1 MNYICLLMVLSLG
14 FSQEQKKVN
23 FDPDK
28 LKDPEPRWPKVISP
42 FSFNSKEVKPV
53 GNPDST
59 QIIVEGFRVQVL
71 ATSTRG
77 NADRLRDELTNEY
90 GEDIYVVFEAPNY
103 KVRIGNFI
111 DRRQA
116 EKLRLELINKG
127 YPSSWIIRTRIEP
140 NILK

>member
-14 FSQEQKKVN
+14 FSQDQKKVN

-28 LKDPEPRWPKVISP
+28 LKDPEPRWPKVVSP
-42 FSFNSKEVKPV
+42 FSLDTKELKLV
-53 GNPDST
+53 GNSDSS
-59 QIIVEGFRVQVL
+59 QIIIEGFRVQVL
-71 ATSTRG
+71 ATSSQE
-77 NADRLRDELTNEY
+77 NAERLRYELAIEY
-90 GEDIYVVFEAPNY
+90 GKDIYIIFDAPNY

-111 DRRQA
+111 DRRLA

-140 NILK
+140 NI

>member
-14 FSQEQKKVN
+14 FSQDQKKVN

-28 LKDPEPRWPKVISP
+28 LKDPEPRWPKVVSP
-42 FSFNSKEVKPV
+42 FSLDTRELKLAGNS
-53 GNPDST
+53 DSS
-59 QIIVEGFRVQVL
+59 QIIIEGFRVQVL
-71 ATSTRG
+71 ATSSQE
-77 NADRLRDELTNEY
+77 NADRLRYELAIEY
-90 GEDIYVVFEAPNY
+90 GKDIYIVFEAPNY

-111 DRRQA
+111 DRRLA

-140 NILK
+140 NI

>member
-14 FSQEQKKVN
+14 FSQDQKKVN

-28 LKDPEPRWPKVISP
+28 LKDPEPRWPKVVSP
-42 FSFNSKEVKPV
+42 FSLNTKEPKPAGNS
-53 GNPDST
+53 DSS
-59 QIIVEGFRVQVL
+59 QVIIEGFRVQVL
-71 ATSTRG
+71 ATSSQE
-77 NADRLRDELTNEY
+77 NADRLRDELAIEY
-90 GEDIYVVFEAPNY
+90 GKDIYIVFEAPNY

-111 DRRQA
+111 DRRLA

-140 NILK
+140 NI

>member
-14 FSQEQKKVN
+14 FTQDQKKVN

-28 LKDPEPRWPKVISP
+28 LKDPEPRWPKVVSP
-42 FSFNSKEVKPV
+42 FSLDTKELKLV
-53 GNPDST
+53 GNSDSS
-59 QIIVEGFRVQVL
+59 QIIIEGFRVQVL
-71 ATSTRG
+71 ATSSQE
-77 NADRLRDELTNEY
+77 NADRLRYELAIEY
-90 GEDIYVVFEAPNY
+90 GKDIYIVFDAPNY

-111 DRRQA
+111 DRRLA

-140 NILK
+140 NI

>member
-14 FSQEQKKVN
+14 FSQDQKKVN

-28 LKDPEPRWPKVISP
+28 LKDPEPRWPKVVSP
-42 FSFNSKEVKPV
+42 FSLDTKELKLAGNS
-53 GNPDST
+53 DSS
-59 QIIVEGFRVQVL
+59 QIIIEGFRVQVL
-71 ATSTRG
+71 ATSSQE
-77 NADRLRDELTNEY
+77 NAERLRYELAIEY
-90 GEDIYVVFEAPNY
+90 GKDIYIIFDAPNY

-111 DRRQA
+111 DRRLA

-140 NILK
+140 NI

>member
-14 FSQEQKKVN
+14 FSQDQKKVN

-28 LKDPEPRWPKVISP
+28 LKDPEPRWPKVVSP
-42 FSFNSKEVKPV
+42 FSLDTRELKLAGNS
-53 GNPDST
+53 DSS
-59 QIIVEGFRVQVL
+59 QIIIEGFRVQVL
-71 ATSTRG
+71 ATSSQE
-77 NADRLRDELTNEY
+77 NADRLRDELAIEY
-90 GEDIYVVFEAPNY
+90 GKNIYIVFEAPNY

-111 DRRQA
+111 DRRLA

-140 NILK
+140 NI

>member
-14 FSQEQKKVN
+14 FSQDQKKVN

-28 LKDPEPRWPKVISP
+28 LKDPEPRWPKVVSP
-42 FSFNSKEVKPV
+42 FSLDTKELKPAGNS
-53 GNPDST
+53 DSS
-59 QIIVEGFRVQVL
+59 QVIIEGFRVQVL
-71 ATSTRG
+71 ATSSQE
-77 NADRLRDELTNEY
+77 NADRLRDELAIEY
-90 GEDIYVVFEAPNY
+90 GKDIYIVFEAPNY

-111 DRRQA
+111 DRRLA

-140 NILK
+140 NI

>member
-14 FSQEQKKVN
+14 FSQDQKKVN

-28 LKDPEPRWPKVISP
+28 LNDPEPRWPKVVSP
-42 FSFNSKEVKPV
+42 FSLDTKELKLV
-53 GNPDST
+53 GNSDSS
-59 QIIVEGFRVQVL
+59 QIIIEGFRVQVL
-71 ATSTRG
+71 ATSSQE
-77 NADRLRDELTNEY
+77 NADRLRYELAIEY
-90 GEDIYVVFEAPNY
+90 GKDIYIVFDAPNY

-111 DRRQA
+111 DRRLA

-140 NILK
+140 NI

>member
-14 FSQEQKKVN
+14 FSQDQKKVN

-28 LKDPEPRWPKVISP
+28 LKDPEPRWPKVVSP
-42 FSFNSKEVKPV
+42 FSLDTKELKLV
-53 GNPDST
+53 GNSDSS
-59 QIIVEGFRVQVL
+59 QIIIEGFRVQVL
-71 ATSTRG
+71 ATSSQE
-77 NADRLRDELTNEY
+77 NAERLRYELAIEY
-90 GEDIYVVFEAPNY
+90 GKDIYIVFEAPNY

-111 DRRQA
+111 DRRLA

-140 NILK
+140 NI

>member
-14 FSQEQKKVN
+14 FSQDQKKVN

-28 LKDPEPRWPKVISP
+28 LKDPEPRWPKVVSP
-42 FSFNSKEVKPV
+42 FSLDTKKLKLV
-53 GNPDST
+53 GNSDSS
-59 QIIVEGFRVQVL
+59 QIIIEGFRVQVL
-71 ATSTRG
+71 ATSSQE
-77 NADRLRDELTNEY
+77 NADRLRYELAIEY
-90 GEDIYVVFEAPNY
+90 GKDIYIVFDAPNY

-111 DRRQA
+111 DRRLA

-140 NILK
+140 NI

>member
-14 FSQEQKKVN
+14 FSQDQKKVN

-28 LKDPEPRWPKVISP
+28 LKDPEPRWPKVVSP
-42 FSFNSKEVKPV
+42 FSLDTKELKLV
-53 GNPDST
+53 GNSDSS
-59 QIIVEGFRVQVL
+59 QIIIEGFRVQVL
-71 ATSTRG
+71 ATGSRE
-77 NADRLRDELTNEY
+77 NADRLRYELAVEY
-90 GEDIYVVFEAPNY
+90 GKDIYIVFDAPNY

-111 DRRQA
+111 DRRLA

-140 NILK
+140 NI

>member
-14 FSQEQKKVN
+14 FSQDQKKVN

-28 LKDPEPRWPKVISP
+28 LKDPEPRWPKVVSP
-42 FSFNSKEVKPV
+42 FSLDTRELKLAGNS
-53 GNPDST
+53 DSS
-59 QIIVEGFRVQVL
+59 QIIIEGFRVQVL
-71 ATSTRG
+71 ATSSQE
-77 NADRLRDELTNEY
+77 NAERLRYELAIEY
-90 GEDIYVVFEAPNY
+90 GKDIYIIFDAPNY

-111 DRRQA
+111 DRRLA

-140 NILK
+140 NI

>member
-28 LKDPEPRWPKVISP
+28 LKDPEPRWPKVVSP
-42 FSFNSKEVKPV
+42 FSLDTRELKLAGNS
-53 GNPDST
+53 DSS
-59 QIIVEGFRVQVL
+59 QIIIEGFRVQVL
-71 ATSTRG
+71 ATSSQE
-77 NADRLRDELTNEY
+77 NADRLRYELAIEY
-90 GEDIYVVFEAPNY
+90 GKDIYIVFDAPNY

-111 DRRQA
+111 DRRLA

-140 NILK
+140 NI

>member
-14 FSQEQKKVN
+14 FSQDQKKVN

-28 LKDPEPRWPKVISP
+28 LKDPEPRWPKVVSP
-42 FSFNSKEVKPV
+42 FNLDTKELKPAGNS
-53 GNPDST
+53 DSS
-59 QIIVEGFRVQVL
+59 QVIIEGFRVQVL
-71 ATSTRG
+71 ATSSQE
-77 NADRLRDELTNEY
+77 NADRLRDELAIEY
-90 GEDIYVVFEAPNY
+90 GKDIYIVFEAPNY

-111 DRRQA
+111 DRRLA

-140 NILK
+140 NI

>member
-14 FSQEQKKVN
+14 FSQDQKKVN

-28 LKDPEPRWPKVISP
+28 LKDPEPRWPKVVSP
-42 FSFNSKEVKPV
+42 FSLDTKELKLV
-53 GNPDST
+53 GNADSS
-59 QIIVEGFRVQVL
+59 QIIIEGFRVQVL
-71 ATSTRG
+71 ATSSQE
-77 NADRLRDELTNEY
+77 NADRLRYELAIEY
-90 GEDIYVVFEAPNY
+90 GKDIYIVFDAPNY

-111 DRRQA
+111 DRRLA

-140 NILK
+140 NI

>member
-14 FSQEQKKVN
+14 FSQDQKKVN

-28 LKDPEPRWPKVISP
+28 LKDPEPRWPKVVSP
-42 FSFNSKEVKPV
+42 FSLDTKELNLTGNS
-53 GNPDST
+53 DSS
-59 QIIVEGFRVQVL
+59 QIIIEGFRVQVL
-71 ATSTRG
+71 ATSSQE
-77 NADRLRDELTNEY
+77 NADRLRYELAIEY
-90 GEDIYVVFEAPNY
+90 GKDIYIVFEAPNY

-111 DRRQA
+111 DRRLA

-140 NILK
+140 NI

>member
-14 FSQEQKKVN
+14 FSQDQKKVN

-28 LKDPEPRWPKVISP
+28 LKDPEPRWPKVVSP
-42 FSFNSKEVKPV
+42 FSLDTKELKLAGNS
-53 GNPDST
+53 DSS
-59 QIIVEGFRVQVL
+59 QIIIEGFRVQVL
-71 ATSTRG
+71 ATSSQE
-77 NADRLRDELTNEY
+77 NADRLRNELSIEY
-90 GEDIYVVFEAPNY
+90 GKDIYIVFDAPNY

-111 DRRQA
+111 DRRLA

-140 NILK
+140 NI

>member
-14 FSQEQKKVN
+14 FSQNQKKVN

-28 LKDPEPRWPKVISP
+28 LNDPEPRWPKVVSP
-42 FSFNSKEVKPV
+42 FSLDTKELKLV
-53 GNPDST
+53 GNSDSS
-59 QIIVEGFRVQVL
+59 QIIIEGFRVQVL
-71 ATSTRG
+71 ATSSQE
-77 NADRLRDELTNEY
+77 NADRLRYELAIEY
-90 GEDIYVVFEAPNY
+90 GKDIYIVFEAPNY

-111 DRRQA
+111 DRRLA

-140 NILK
+140 NI